1 MGRLV
6 IFNAIFFLVPF
17 AIYAVW
23 LIATRGS
30 ANNPLYWPMKTV
42 GFLALG
48 GGVVMIG
55 ALLVFLQVSRAP
67 TDANYR
73 PAMIGEDGK
82 IIPGT
87 LE

>member
-1 MGRLV
+1 MARLV
-6 IFNAIFFLVPF
+6 IFNVVFFVVPF
-17 AIYAVW
+17 VIYAGW

-30 ANNPLYWPMKTV
+30 ASNPLYWPMKTI

-73 PAMIGEDGK
+73 PAIIGEDGK
-82 IIPGT
+82 IIPGR